1 MTTKPAQH
9 YLDLA
14 RRDMDAAQI
23 LATAAVAGQRDV
35 TDWLT
40 TLHFYTICVYVKA
53 LGRCRG
59 RDFQDHYA
67 IRQWLNTEAD
77 LLAIAGTYRKIEE
90 WSRDAR
96 YEGRQFDARI
106 EVPRLHGWF
115 ITVRDHLAC
124 LLKGHGLAVPRI
136 EPVAP

>member
-1 MTTKPAQH
+1 MSAKPAQH
-9 YLDLA
+9 YIDLA
-14 RRDMDAAQI
+14 RRNMDTAQL
-23 LATAAVAGQRDV
+23 LATAAASSQRDV

-40 TLHFYTICVYVKA
+40 TLHFYTLCIIVKA

-77 LLAIAGTYRKIEE
+77 LLTIAGTYRKVEE

-96 YEGRQFDARI
+96 YEGRQFDAKSEI
-106 EVPRLHGWF
+106 PRLHGWF
-115 ITVRDHLAC
+115 ESVRDHLAR
-124 LLKGHGLAVPRI
+124 LLESHGLKVPRLAPV
-136 EPVAP
+136 EP